1 MVPDVITTRPS
12 LTMIVWNVVVGL
24 YHLLLVYALNKYG
37 IQEWIQTNSRRRK
50 RNAPWLKEELA
61 VPAVGAI
68 NGVKRDEDQ
77 LHELLDGLAKRG
89 WRTAVREGVGIISV
103 EEVPMTA
110 MPPLELTSVEHDA
123 QGRRYNSSDIRAAY
137 PESDRESM
145 AELEIDDEYVDE
157 VVDHDHHLREAHHR
171 ATAATKGFSSSLPCF
186 LVLVFQGA
194 VSKGQV
200 RRWAEK
206 MQKLFGSR
214 PRVER
219 FEHSTVVQLNSWT
232 HEGML
237 HKAAAVVQEASEEDI
252 QCTLQVDT
260 WGVLLEYRGKLNLP

>member
-1 MVPDVITTRPS
+1 MEPDEITTRPG

-37 IQEWIQTNSRRRK
+37 IQEWISSSSRK
-50 RNAPWLKEELA
+50 TNAPWLKEELA

-77 LHELLDGLAKRG
+77 LHELLDELAQRG
-89 WRTAVREGVGIISV
+89 WKAGVGVGAGILSV

-110 MPPLELTSVEHDA
+110 MPPLELTRVEPDV
-123 QGRRYNSSDIRAAY
+123 QGRRHNSSDIRVAY
-137 PESDRESM
+137 PDSDREFMS
-145 AELEIDDEYVDE
+145 ELEIDDEYGDE
-157 VVDHDHHLREAHHR
+157 GGDHDHHLRGTHHR
-171 ATAATKGFSSSLPCF
+171 ATAATKGSSSSLPCF
-186 LVLVFQGA
+186 LVLVFQGV

-206 MQKLFGSR
+206 MQKLFGST

-219 FEHSTVVQLNSWT
+219 FQHSTVVQLNSWT
-232 HEGML
+232 HEGLL
-237 HKAAAVVQEASEEDI
+237 HKVAGVVQEASEEDI
-252 QCTLQVDT
+252 HCSLQVDT
-260 WGVLLEYRGKLNLP
+260 WGVFLEYRGNLNLL